1 MLAGYL
7 MAMGT
12 VAIGLRAPPGL
23 GKAARLPGPG
33 PHRAVRRGW
42 GGLIR
47 GVTGTAVGGYLLL
60 TAVMIVYYS
69 GVAGQS
75 GHFLASAFTGTALL
89 VGVAVRSPWMRKL
102 GRGCRDRPL

>member
-1 MLAGYL
+1 
-7 MAMGT
+7 MAM
-12 VAIGLRAPPGL
+12 
-23 GKAARLPGPG
+23 
-33 PHRAVRRGW
+33 
-42 GGLIR
+42 
-47 GVTGTAVGGYLLL
+47 
-60 TAVMIVYYS
+60 MIVYYS